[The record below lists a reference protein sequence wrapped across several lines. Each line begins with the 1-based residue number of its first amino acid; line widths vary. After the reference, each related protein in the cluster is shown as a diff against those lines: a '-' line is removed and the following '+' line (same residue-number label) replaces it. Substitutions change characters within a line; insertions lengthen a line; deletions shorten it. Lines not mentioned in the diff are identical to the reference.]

1 MSSSREPR
9 GPRIERGDAE
19 LTRASLTL
27 GLPPA
32 MLPALVRRAVQT
44 SPSFTVTSVDDDG
57 AILSRRSATATGDV
71 AFRLTFTPVDG
82 GTRVDGELR
91 PPSGT
96 IGASVKRRDD
106 DATSFFEALAA
117 AAGPF

>member
-1 MSSSREPR
+1 MSSPREAR
-9 GPRIERGDAE
+9 GPRIERGDPD
-19 LTRASLTL
+19 LTRASLDL
-27 GLPPA
+27 ALPPA
-32 MLPALVRRAVQT
+32 MLAGLVRRAVQT
-44 SPSFTVTSVDDDG
+44 SPSFTVTTIDDAG
-57 AILSRRSATATGDV
+57 AVLSRRSALATGDL

-82 GTRVDGELR
+82 GTRIDGELR

-106 DATSFFEALAA
+106 DATALFEAIAS